1 MEPTIWVVLAAGVG
15 AAAAAAYG
23 LLRAR
28 RQRNEKQ
35 TLKTEIRKWEDEG
48 GNVPQVPTVSPV
60 ETPAASEPAARKR

>member
-1 MEPTIWVVLAAGVG
+1 MEPTWVALAAGVCV
-15 AAAAAAYG
+15 AAAAAYG

-60 ETPAASEPAARKR
+60 ATPAAGKPARKR

>member
-1 MEPTIWVVLAAGVG
+1 MEPTWVVLAAGVG
-15 AAAAAAYG
+15 AAAVAAYC

-35 TLKTEIRKWEDEG
+35 TLKTEIKKWEDEG

-60 ETPAASEPAARKR
+60 VKPATSEPAGKR